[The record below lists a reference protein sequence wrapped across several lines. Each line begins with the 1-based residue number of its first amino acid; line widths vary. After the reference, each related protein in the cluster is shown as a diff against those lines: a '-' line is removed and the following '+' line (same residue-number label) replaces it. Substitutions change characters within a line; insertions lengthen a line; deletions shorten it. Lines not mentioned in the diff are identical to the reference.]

1 MPAAQYVTSRAAVTR
16 IAMSASRRW
25 FAAEVSRAPPSAARA
40 ASNAACATPTERA
53 AMLMR
58 PVSRPDITCLNPRP
72 STPPTRFA
80 AGTRT
85 LSKTSSAVST
95 PL

>member
-1 MPAAQYVTSRAAVTR
+1 MLRLTALAATAGLALTALAASSPAEAAPRVACSNADWAT
-16 IAMSASRRW
+16 
-25 FAAEVSRAPPSAARA
+25 PTARA
-40 ASNAACATPTERA
+40 AI
-53 AMLMR
+53 LIR

-80 AGTRT
+80 AGQGKV
-85 LSKTSSAVST
+85 SKSSSAVST